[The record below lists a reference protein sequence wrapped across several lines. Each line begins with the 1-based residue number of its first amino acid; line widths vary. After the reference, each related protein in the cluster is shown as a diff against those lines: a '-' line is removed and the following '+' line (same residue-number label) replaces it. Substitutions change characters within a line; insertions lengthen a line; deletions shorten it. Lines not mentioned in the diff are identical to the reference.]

1 MATRQEWYTLNDDD
15 GTNWVALA
23 DERAQSF
30 TLGTTGNNIT
40 FVVTTIQVK
49 LYKNGTPTSTMVW
62 EIQEADPAGQ
72 PNGTVVS
79 TGTLDVTG
87 ILAATPGSWKTITMS
102 AGTLEAGKQYV
113 LIGKDGY
120 TGVGDQ
126 VVWRLDN
133 SSPTYTGGNNLRSSD
148 SGATWT
154 QYTSDCMFQINGGT
168 YAGTLCTLADA
179 VNKAGGNAAPGAK
192 DEGLVSDYVRQAE
205 ATVNAITHYNW
216 INKYSSLTDDV
227 KYILNDLTS
236 NLAAIYIITYDMS
249 GYTDRVEA
257 ETMINVYR
265 DAALRQM
272 SLLRDQNVKE
282 FIIGDV

>member
-62 EIQEADPAGQ
+62 EIQEADPAGE

-148 SGATWT
+148 SGVTWT